1 MDYVEFLSIKVSFRC
16 AFLCAH
22 GYFRCHELPGL
33 VLLLV
38 LLLAK
43 SLCQTVQILSF
54 MASLRIDL

>member
-22 GYFRCHELPGL
+22 GHFRCQELPGL

-38 LLLAK
+38 LAK
-43 SLCQTVQILSF
+43 SLCQTIQIMSL
-54 MASLRIDL
+54 MASLRIHL